1 MQPACH
7 AREAGWPYHRRVCDD
22 DIVQV
27 VEDWSKLGSRVREAR
42 LASGL
47 SQMQLADRVG
57 LDANEVVEIESG
69 DRRVEATELFRL
81 ADTLALPIDHF
92 IVEPPAA
99 VLSFRTSLEYDT
111 DSNAARDAY
120 RMEALLL
127 GWLRDVEQMIEMGFL
142 QVTAPP
148 NFGSANNIDEAR
160 EIARRVR
167 VHLDA
172 ANAPLGPMAQ
182 VCESLGLL
190 VLVTDIP
197 GDGASVTDNGF
208 GVAVVSQRGEPGRR
222 RATAAH
228 ELGHQL
234 LGDSYSSDLG
244 VHVSRGERE
253 ALVDAFAAEF
263 LVPAAALS
271 GRWPHGDAEPQ
282 QRTTAVRLSAEYRV
296 SWSLL
301 LRQLGRAEL
310 AGKQTLERWR
320 NRPPTRAELLDAAGW
335 VPAPDLAD
343 GQLPPSYARSVLHAW
358 EAGEISAARTVE
370 LLHGQ
375 VTLGDLPVSA
385 PGRESP

>member
-1 MQPACH
+1 
-7 AREAGWPYHRRVCDD
+7 
-22 DIVQV
+22 
-27 VEDWSKLGSRVREAR
+27 

-47 SQMQLADRVG
+47 SQVQLAQRIG
-57 LDANEVVEIESG
+57 LDTNEVVEIESG

-92 IVEPPAA
+92 LVEPPA
-99 VLSFRTSLEYDT
+99 VVMSLRTSLEYDT

-120 RMEALLL
+120 RMEALLF
-127 GWLRDVEQMIEMGFL
+127 GWLRDVEQMVDMGFL
-142 QVTAPP
+142 HVAALP
-148 NFGSANNIDEAR
+148 NFGNANNVDDAR
-160 EIARRVR
+160 EIARRAR
-167 VHLDA
+167 THLGA
-172 ANAPLGPMAQ
+172 GNAPLGSMAQ

-197 GDGASVTDNGF
+197 GDGASVTHDGF
-208 GVAVVSQRGEPGRR
+208 GVAVVSRRGEPGRR
-222 RATAAH
+222 RATAGH

-244 VHVSRGERE
+244 VNASRGERE

-263 LVPAAALS
+263 LAPEAALS
-271 GRWPHGDAEPQ
+271 GQWPPADTELR
-282 QRTTAVRLSAEYRV
+282 QRAAAVRLAAEYRV

-301 LRQLGRAEL
+301 LRQLGRADL

-335 VPAPDLAD
+335 EPTPDLVD

-375 VTLGDLPVSA
+375 VAVDDLPPSE